1 MLLDVASLSTCF
13 YHSKLHG
20 QVDEYRADSNKER
33 KLRERAEQYSRE
45 LEQEIEA
52 AKRKNLNRGPTA
64 SHLEMSQEISRFG
77 QNLNSLRCR
86 NVLKNLK
93 IIQMVFN
100 NHRQLLW
107 EISRYMCI
115 HVQFYLSYLKIV
127 VSQTCRYSIQSFLK
141 AVFNISTK
149 FIFNSG

>member
-93 IIQMVFN
+93 INTDGIQQSQTIALGNLKV
-100 NHRQLLW
+100 
-107 EISRYMCI
+107 

>member
-86 NVLKNLK
+86 NVLKNFK
-93 IIQMVFN
+93 IHTDGIQ
-100 NHRQLLW
+100 
-107 EISRYMCI
+107 
-115 HVQFYLSYLKIV
+115 
-127 VSQTCRYSIQSFLK
+127 
-141 AVFNISTK
+141 
-149 FIFNSG
+149 

>member
-93 IIQMVFN
+93 INTDGIQQSQTIALGNLKV
-100 NHRQLLW
+100 
-107 EISRYMCI
+107 
-115 HVQFYLSYLKIV
+115 HVHTYLSYLKIV

>member
-77 QNLNSLRCR
+77 QNLNALRCR
-86 NVLKNLK
+86 NVLKN
-93 IIQMVFN
+93 F
-100 NHRQLLW
+100 
-107 EISRYMCI
+107 
-115 HVQFYLSYLKIV
+115 
-127 VSQTCRYSIQSFLK
+127 
-141 AVFNISTK
+141 
-149 FIFNSG
+149 

>member
-77 QNLNSLRCR
+77 QNLNALRCR

-93 IIQMVFN
+93 IHTDGIQ
-100 NHRQLLW
+100 Q
-107 EISRYMCI
+107 
-115 HVQFYLSYLKIV
+115 
-127 VSQTCRYSIQSFLK
+127 SQTIALGNLKVHVHTCTILFVILKNCSISDLRVFYSIFSK
-141 AVFNISTK
+141 
-149 FIFNSG
+149 SGFEYKYKIYF

>member
-93 IIQMVFN
+93 INTDGIQ
-100 NHRQLLW
+100 Q
-107 EISRYMCI
+107 
-115 HVQFYLSYLKIV
+115 
-127 VSQTCRYSIQSFLK
+127 SQTIALGNSICH
-141 AVFNISTK
+141 T
-149 FIFNSG
+149 

>member
-93 IIQMVFN
+93 KIQMVFN

-107 EISRYMCI
+107 EISRYTCI

-127 VSQTCRYSIQSFLK
+127 VSQTCRYSFQSFLK